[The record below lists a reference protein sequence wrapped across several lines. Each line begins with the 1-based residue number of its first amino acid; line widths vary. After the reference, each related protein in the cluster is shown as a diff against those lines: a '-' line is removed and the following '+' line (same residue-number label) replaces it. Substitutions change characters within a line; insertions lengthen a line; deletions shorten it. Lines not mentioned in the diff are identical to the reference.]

1 MQMYIVMTEPTV
13 ATNVRRC
20 RQCLE
25 VGHNIRNC
33 PLFDR
38 THKEAL
44 REYQTW
50 IHHCI
55 VDYYTRNKWQYDNN
69 DSPVEINLL
78 TLFHNTIQTH
88 DENPIETVLKTPNTW
103 IQSQT
108 LEILRVLG
116 HFYNFPNTDP
126 YKSLSKEDWIGILHF
141 VLLLEVDRNGTRLF
155 EVTEAVPYLSSS
167 IQCFP
172 ALQSI
177 HEHIQTI
184 PNILPAILL
193 NPEFQLVQLSDRY
206 AKLRELRVA
215 TALNLRLTHQ
225 DLNENYREEISIR
238 RRMNELRIRR
248 TRVLNNSRQIES
260 RVTKYENEMIMF
272 LSLPPDPPIISFH
285 PCECNNNDVCPICY
299 EPTTKIDMVQLECN
313 HEFCASCIFLTIS
326 GKFKEHMNELDECL
340 CPYCRKKIDK
350 LYGDVQNMKT
360 TLRGICT
367 KKNLPLDLTLLVG
380 G

>member
-1 MQMYIVMTEPTV
+1 MTEQAA

-20 RQCLE
+20 RQCRE

-44 REYQTW
+44 REYQSW

-55 VDYYTRNKWQYDNN
+55 VDYYTRNKWQYDNIQTN
-69 DSPVEINLL
+69 DSPVDINLL
-78 TLFHNTIQTH
+78 TLFHNTTRNN
-88 DENPIETVLKTPNTW
+88 DENHIETVLKAPNTW
-103 IQSQT
+103 IQTQT

-116 HFYNFPNTDP
+116 HFYNFPTNTEP

-141 VLLLEVDRNGTRLF
+141 ILLLEVEQNGTRLF
-155 EVTEAVPYLSSS
+155 EVSEAVPYLSSS

-177 HEHIQTI
+177 HAHIHTI
-184 PNILPAILL
+184 PNMLPELL
-193 NPEFQLVQLSDRY
+193 LRPQYQLVQLSDRY
-206 AKLRELRVA
+206 GKLRELRVA

-248 TRVLNNSRQIES
+248 TRVLSNSRQIES
-260 RVTKYENEMIMF
+260 RVTKFENDMFMF

-285 PCECNNNDVCPICY
+285 PFECNNNIDACPICY
-299 EPTTKIDMVQLECN
+299 EPTLKIDMVQLECN
-313 HEFCASCIFLTIS
+313 HEFCASCILLTIS
-326 GKFKEHMNELDECL
+326 GKFKEHTNELDECL
-340 CPYCRKKIDK
+340 CPYCRKKIDT
-350 LYGDVQNMKT
+350 LYGDVQNMKM

-367 KKNLPLDLTLLVG
+367 KKKLPLDLTLLVG
-380 G
+380 GT